1 VSDTPVFDQ
10 TLSDVLLRARREVEA
25 AQARCAEAEQRAAH
39 AERAARVRR
48 ALVSDE
54 VEERVRAGLAHA
66 APPLP
71 DLQPP
76 GERSRDESPDDHD
89 ELDDLTTPTVPSMAE
104 LLRSSAGGDRFFDSL
119 LGAPVP
125 DRR

>member
-1 VSDTPVFDQ
+1 MSDTPVFDQ

-25 AQARCAEAEQRAAH
+25 AQARCAEAEQRAAQ
-39 AERAARVRR
+39 AERAARVRQ

-76 GERSRDESPDDHD
+76 GAGSQGDQDEQ
-89 ELDDLTTPTVPSMAE
+89 DDLTTPAVPSMAE

>member
-1 VSDTPVFDQ
+1 MSDTPVFDQ

-25 AQARCAEAEQRAAH
+25 ARARCAEAEQRAAH

-76 GERSRDESPDDHD
+76 GERSRDESPD